1 MEWFLLDAFVALIIV
16 VDDARAAPPVALL
29 PVRFSMSGP

>member
-16 VDDARAAPPVALL
+16 VDDARTAPVASL